1 MVSDKKIWDDF
12 RSGESYALSHIYYKY
27 VQLLF
32 GYGKNFMK
40 DDDLI
45 KDSIQD
51 MFFDLIKSRQNIG
64 ETDNI
69 KFYLLR
75 SLRRKLVYN
84 LKKQNLSYFRK
95 SENMWYAAYDDSVE
109 SNYIEEEKRQYRDK
123 TIKEALQVLTPKQ
136 REILYYRYICEF
148 EYEQICEIMSIK
160 YDSARKQVCR
170 AIKELQSVF
179 SEADIFSFFLLST
192 PQNKVD

>member
-1 MVSDKKIWDDF
+1 MVSDKKIWNDF
-12 RSGESYALSHIYYKY
+12 RAGESYALSHIYYNY

-32 GYGKNFMK
+32 GYGKNFMD

-51 MFFDLIKSRQNIG
+51 MFFDLIKSRKNLG

-75 SLRRKLVYN
+75 SLRRKLVAN
-84 LKKQNLSYFRK
+84 LKKQNLSVGYEPEK
-95 SENMWYAAYDDSVE
+95 QWQTTSINSAE
-109 SNYIEEEKRQYRDK
+109 SIYIEEEDRLSREK
-123 TIKEALQVLTPKQ
+123 TISKALQILTPKQ
-136 REILYYRYICEF
+136 REILYYKYICEF
-148 EYEQICEIMSIK
+148 EYVQICEIMAIK

-170 AIKELQSVF
+170 AIKELKSVF
-179 SEADIFSFFLLST
+179 SEAEILSLFLLFT
-192 PQNKVD
+192 PQKEK